1 MWTLIFPKQETAYAF
16 LLSTCFVH
24 ILIYFYREVSI
35 PPCLGVHSYPHRRN
49 MNPFKMKQGRTC
61 SWDHFCCWCPIFLF
75 KLTRHTQP
83 AFKGWI
89 IPAFYN
95 FWSSPISTFQNT
107 QNNKQLFCK
116 VFVMFWLLPFCPE
129 LTLCDTGY
137 SCVCSFGF
145 ISSISTLLYDFHHA
159 IGRAAPVP
167 CLIFWHKCPCPDG
180 TPRCSILDIG

>member
-95 FWSSPISTFQNT
+95 IWSSPNSTFQNT
-107 QNNKQLFCK
+107 QNNKQFFCK
-116 VFVMFWLLPFCPE
+116 VFVMFWLLSFCLE
-129 LTLCDTGY
+129 LTLCNTGC
-137 SCVCSFGF
+137 SCVCSYGLSHLFLHYCMTF
-145 ISSISTLLYDFHHA
+145 TMPLVEQPQFLAWSSDTN
-159 IGRAAPVP
+159 APVLMEHHGVP
-167 CLIFWHKCPCPDG
+167 
-180 TPRCSILDIG
+180 S